1 MKRRTLLVVT
11 FILVIGSLSFA
22 VLARNRGT
30 SHSQAASTTV
40 ASGGTR
46 NSKVVAYY
54 FHGNTRCFTCRKIE
68 SLSHDVA
75 TLDFSPQLKTDRL
88 EWQSINVEQLGNEH
102 YFDDYKLVSWSLVL
116 VTYENGKQTDY
127 RNLTDVWTLVNN
139 EPKFRNYVKSGIQAA
154 LQRVQ

>member
-1 MKRRTLLVVT
+1 MH
-11 FILVIGSLSFA
+11 
-22 VLARNRGT
+22 N
-30 SHSQAASTTV
+30 
-40 ASGGTR
+40 SG
-46 NSKVVAYY
+46 
-54 FHGNTRCFTCRKIE
+54 
-68 SLSHDVA
+68 
-75 TLDFSPQLKTDRL
+75 
-88 EWQSINVEQLGNEH
+88 INVEQLGNEH